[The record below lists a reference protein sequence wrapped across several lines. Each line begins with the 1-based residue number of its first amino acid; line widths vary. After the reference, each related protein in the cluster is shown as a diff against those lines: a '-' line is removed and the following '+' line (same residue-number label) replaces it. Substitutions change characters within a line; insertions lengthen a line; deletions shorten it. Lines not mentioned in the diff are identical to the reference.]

1 MVFPR
6 ITQDGLP
13 SHNHEDGGRG
23 GASVFPDHL
32 SVAIETV
39 LRGRTQID
47 LGSELQIK
55 PLLVAA
61 TANQNNYN
69 PLGAPGIVFC
79 ASYLTGNGS
88 FNITGVDSSWCVDGD
103 IIVWT
108 KIGTGTTT
116 FKNASASSTAA
127 NRFSIG
133 ADIAIVAGQ
142 SVAFVYSLTA
152 ARWLIYF
159 LGLPS
164 SSALADHQHTATG
177 DGGDSLQGR
186 LVRIGTTWS
195 AANTVRALDIDAL
208 NGSVYLEP
216 FVDSPIAANKNDYNP
231 HGVAGTPFCYTHLGT
246 TASRNVTGA
255 DSTWT
260 SAVAGSIIGFT
271 NLSSST
277 GTFVFKENSASSAAG
292 NRFDNGGYDVYLAPG
307 QSVFYAYDS
316 LDQIWVCIS
325 QPTATP
331 GTWTPALAFATVGTS
346 SWAFSQQLGW
356 YSVVGNRLFYEFT
369 VTGVP
374 TNGTA
379 AGNLQVTGLPFAA
392 VNTVGELGAG
402 PASVTGYTKA
412 GYTSVITRINSAGGQ
427 RFNLQAMGSGVAIA
441 ALAVADIP
449 TGGTVTVTSAG
460 HYALS

>member
-1 MVFPR
+1 MTTIQV
-6 ITQDGLP
+6 T
-13 SHNHEDGGRG
+13 
-23 GASVFPDHL
+23 ASGTVNNWIPDVTNWGYF
-32 SVAIETV
+32 SVWGVDA
-39 LRGRTQID
+39 
-47 LGSELQIK
+47 
-55 PLLVAA
+55 
-61 TANQNNYN
+61 
-69 PLGAPGIVFC
+69 
-79 ASYLTGNGS
+79 TGNLIVTG
-88 FNITGVDSSWCVDGD
+88 ITNPTVFVGAA
-103 IIVWT
+103 IVYF
-108 KIGTGTTT
+108 INRSATGTMT
-116 FKNASASSTAA
+116 FKHQNAGSTAGNRMICPNATDYVVPPFGSVTLFRDASGVNRWYVLGVSAS
-127 NRFSIG
+127 G
-133 ADIAIVAGQ
+133 
-142 SVAFVYSLTA
+142 
-152 ARWLIYF
+152 
-159 LGLPS
+159 
-164 SSALADHQHTATG
+164 ALADHQHTATG

-195 AANTVRALDIDAL
+195 AANTVRALDVDAF
-208 NGSVYLEP
+208 NGSIYLEP

-246 TASRNVTGA
+246 TAARNVTGA

-277 GTFVFKENSASSAAG
+277 GNFVFKENNAGSAAG

-316 LDQIWVCIS
+316 LDQVWVCIS

-346 SWAFSQQLGW
+346 TWAFTTQLGW
-356 YSVVGNRLFYEFT
+356 YSIVGNRLFYEFT

-392 VNTVGELGAG
+392 INVVGELGAG
-402 PASVTGYTKA
+402 ATSMTGYTKA

-427 RFNLQAMGSGVAIA
+427 RFNLQAMGSGVATA

-449 TGGTVTVTSAG
+449 TGGTVTVTSSG
-460 HYALS
+460 NYALS